1 MHRFV
6 CPPPQSRCTTIP
18 SQGSLLLP
26 ACPHSHLPPSPL
38 PNPCSPSL
46 KFCHQECSRN
56 GIIHYVTSW
65 DGLFHSVWFPWDP
78 PQVLCVSRVHP
89 FLWLHGV
96 SWCGRTAV
104 YWMVP
109 LGKDIWIVSDSWL
122 LQAQLLLASCTG
134 FWVNRS
140 FSLSG
145 GKCPQIQL
153 LGSIVSI
160 FHFVRSHHNFFFS
173 EWLYQFT
180 FQPMSDRVSPHLHQ
194 HLVLSLCF
202 ILAILIVG

>member
-1 MHRFV
+1 MGFSTQYDSLEIHPRCCVYPECTPSFGCMVSHGVGALRF
-6 CPPPQSRCTTIP
+6 T
-18 SQGSLLLP
+18 
-26 ACPHSHLPPSPL
+26 
-38 PNPCSPSL
+38 
-46 KFCHQECSRN
+46 E
-56 GIIHYVTSW
+56 
-65 DGLFHSVWFPWDP
+65 WFPW
-78 PQVLCVSRVHP
+78 
-89 FLWLHGV
+89 
-96 SWCGRTAV
+96 GRTFGSFLILDYCKHSC
-104 YWMVP
+104 YWH
-109 LGKDIWIVSDSWL
+109 
-122 LQAQLLLASCTG
+122 SCTG

-180 FQPMSDRVSPHLHQ
+180 FQPVSDRVSPHLHQ